1 MTAPVTKVEI
11 ARDPS
16 ADERAKWYEKHGV
29 TPNEDGYLD
38 ALPVGEA
45 PLNDAG
51 IIEQVR
57 ANATRDDVPN
67 LRGSIFQ
74 EATMVFVAGGPSLNK
89 FVSEIRAKCADP
101 AYDVYTSNKTCQ
113 WMLANGMRPKYHV
126 IIDPMERKTLDLD
139 YEADDVTMVLGLQC
153 HPAVFDEA
161 KARGRKTL
169 KFLAASTTRKNS
181 DVSDAEAAQAA
192 VTPRN
197 PELIAIGGGS
207 MAGTRMIYLAAA
219 LGYRRLE
226 FYGLDGCCDMLA
238 NGVVNNYAYP
248 KPRGEAVIEVEAAN
262 GRKFY
267 STVSFAR
274 QADELVKLLENLPG
288 LDVVIHGDSFM
299 SNQLAMYDKL
309 RGNRSYRISP
319 EYRALQAQMHD
330 THDRYGVS
338 GCEHA
343 SRVFMA
349 GAQII
354 RKHGT
359 CDILDYGCG
368 KETLRTAME
377 ESFPNIPGMRI
388 LGYDP
393 GRPGFDA
400 EPKQAQVVVCTDVM
414 EHIEPECV
422 DAVLRHICELT
433 ERVAIIDVALTP
445 AVKTLPDG
453 RNAHICLKSKDW
465 WLSFIKKYFVL
476 IEQAS
481 NEQSLLVVGQPIGKW
496 RERLAMKRAA

>member
-1 MTAPVTKVEI
+1 MTKPVTKVEI
-11 ARDPS
+11 AHSAS
-16 ADERAKWYEKHGV
+16 ADELAQWYAKHGV
-29 TPNEDGYLD
+29 KPDGDGYLS
-38 ALPVGEA
+38 ALPEGEA
-45 PLNDAG
+45 PLNDSG

-67 LRGSIFQ
+67 LRGSIYQ
-74 EATMVFVAGGPSLNK
+74 EATMVFVAGGPSINK

-113 WMLANGMRPKYHV
+113 WMLANGMKPKYHV
-126 IIDPMERKTLDLD
+126 IIDPMEHKKLDLD

-161 KARGRKTL
+161 KTRGRKCL
-169 KFLAASTTRKNS
+169 KFLAASTTRKNA

-192 VTPRN
+192 VTPKN

-226 FYGLDGCCDMLA
+226 FYGLDGCSEMLP
-238 NGVVNNYAYP
+238 NGVVNNYGYP

-262 GRKFY
+262 GRKFH
-267 STVSFAR
+267 STVSLAR

-299 SNQLAMYDKL
+299 SNQLQMLNAL
-309 RGNRSYRISP
+309 RAPKPYRISP
-319 EYRALQAQMHD
+319 EYKAMQEQMHD
-330 THDRYGVS
+330 THERYGVS
-338 GCEHA
+338 GSEHA

-349 GAQII
+349 GAQIV
-354 RKHGT
+354 RKFGK

-368 KETLRTAME
+368 KETLKAAME
-377 ESFPNIPGMRI
+377 ECFPAIPGMRVI
-388 LGYDP
+388 GYDP
-393 GRPGFDA
+393 GRDGYDA
-400 EPKQAQVVVCTDVM
+400 EPKMAQVVVCTDVM
-414 EHIEPECV
+414 EHVEPECV
-422 DAVLRHICELT
+422 DAVLRHLCELT
-433 ERVAIIDVALTP
+433 EHVAIIDVALTP

-453 RNAHICLKSKDW
+453 RNAHICLKSRDW

-476 IEQAS
+476 IEQAA
-481 NEQSLLVVGQPIGKW
+481 NDKALLVVGQPISKW
-496 RERLAMKRAA
+496 RERIAMKKAA

>member
-1 MTAPVTKVEI
+1 MTAPIKVEV
-11 ARDPS
+11 AHNPS
-16 ADERAKWYEKHGV
+16 EEECAQWYEKHGV
-29 TPNEDGYLD
+29 TPDGDGYLN

-45 PLNDAG
+45 PLNDEG

-67 LRGSIFQ
+67 LRGSVCQ

-89 FVSEIRAKCADP
+89 FVSEIKAKCSDP

-113 WMLANGMRPKYHV
+113 WMLANGMKPKYHV

-161 KARGRKTL
+161 KARGRKCL
-169 KFLAASTTRKNS
+169 KFLAASTTRKNAT
-181 DVSDAEAAQAA
+181 VSDAEAAQAA
-192 VTPRN
+192 VTPKN

-248 KPRGEAVIEVEAAN
+248 KARGETIIEVEAAN
-262 GRKFY
+262 GRKFH

-299 SNQLAMYDKL
+299 SNQLAMYNEL
-309 RGNRSYRISP
+309 RANKPYRISQ
-319 EYRALQAQMHD
+319 EYKAIQEQMHD
-330 THDRYGVS
+330 THERYGVS
-338 GCEHA
+338 GSEHA

-349 GAQII
+349 GAQIV
-354 RKHGT
+354 KKFGK

-368 KETLRTAME
+368 KETLKSAME
-377 ESFPNIPGMRI
+377 ESFPAIPGMRVV
-388 LGYDP
+388 GYDP
-393 GRPGFDA
+393 GREGFDA
-400 EPKQAQVVVCTDVM
+400 EPRQAQVVVCTDVM
-414 EHIEPECV
+414 EHVEPECV
-422 DAVLRHICELT
+422 DAVLRHLCELT
-433 ERVAIIDVALTP
+433 EHVAIIDVALTP
-445 AVKTLPDG
+445 AIKHLPDG
-453 RNAHICLKSKDW
+453 RNAHICLKSRDW

-481 NEQSLLVVGQPIGKW
+481 NERTLLVVGQPISKW
-496 RERLAMKRAA
+496 RERMALKKAA